1 VVEYQ
6 LDGYSFWEGELVCSS
21 HAYHVIIINYILNLN
36 PTRGLG
42 LRRPPPPSPPPLRA
56 GPDEHSPS
64 PAARLPTQTFSLAL
78 PSQPGSGEA
87 RTAINFNKVFFL
99 LK

>member
-42 LRRPPPPSPPPLRA
+42 LRRPPPLPPPSGRA
-56 GPDEHSPS
+56 GRALSKPGC
-64 PAARLPTQTFSLAL
+64 PASNANFFACTPLAA
-78 PSQPGSGEA
+78 GE
-87 RTAINFNKVFFL
+87 RRSEDCYQF
-99 LK
+99 